1 MSTPYASTEKRAEL
15 VRAATQLLHEQGFA
29 RTTLADVAA
38 LARVPLGNVYYYFK
52 TKEALAEAVIAAHE
66 AALREL
72 FASWAATHR
81 DPRLRLRRLV
91 RAPLNSADTIVR
103 FGCPHGS
110 LCQELEKLE
119 PDAPLAKAAARL
131 LTVYIDWAE
140 EQFVELGFGQ
150 RRARAHASDLLAGLQ
165 GTMLVAHTMR
175 SQELLAQQLRR
186 VERGIERVISEQQ
199 QGRHP

>member
-1 MSTPYASTEKRAEL
+1 
-15 VRAATQLLHEQGFA
+15 
-29 RTTLADVAA
+29 
-38 LARVPLGNVYYYFK
+38 
-52 TKEALAEAVIAAHE
+52 
-66 AALREL
+66 
-72 FASWAATHR
+72 
-81 DPRLRLRRLV
+81 V